1 MAVPA
6 QANLTLNSKQQS
18 VLLVLWPCLKA
29 PPRIDGQIGPEGIK
43 LGATFDRRAPG
54 IVFETVRSDHDQI
67 TVAADLDAADVEVDF
82 EKLKAAAGLAS
93 VEEAAEVWESIKEV
107 VSAAASAT
115 PVSHWSRD
123 KLELQNGDVPRPTL
137 LEQLHTA
144 ARDIQLFV
152 YKAQLE
158 NLEAQLESA
167 AQTAATSVA
176 PSESRHR
183 PVNDRRL
190 QVAKDDVRRVSSMPA
205 IRTNTQALTAWF
217 IQGLFG
223 DRGLENFCSSQR
235 QSVEQ
240 QRSKQHTASKQRD
253 LPSDLMDRVLESY
266 QKLRDSPGEEACEEA
281 YQDRL
286 RLYAC
291 FFDNLTNLRCKFW
304 QKGSA
309 EQRALLR
316 YADDKGFSISLQQ
329 VAWIWLT
336 EKTGQSRSTIDDAVW
351 RGRQIRTMIALFGE
365 GVLYFMDSRLESE

>member
-1 MAVPA
+1 M
-6 QANLTLNSKQQS
+6 
-18 VLLVLWPCLKA
+18 
-29 PPRIDGQIGPEGIK
+29 
-43 LGATFDRRAPG
+43 
-54 IVFETVRSDHDQI
+54 VFETVRSDHDQI
-67 TVAADLDAADVEVDF
+67 TVAADLDVADVEVDF

-107 VSAAASAT
+107 VSAAAASAT

-123 KLELQNGDVPRPTL
+123 KLELQKWDVPRPTL

-167 AQTAATSVA
+167 AQTAATSVP

-190 QVAKDDVRRVSSMPA
+190 QVAKDSVRRVSSMPA

-217 IQGLFG
+217 IRGLFG
-223 DRGLENFCSSQR
+223 DRGLENFYTSQR

-240 QRSKQHTASKQRD
+240 QRSKQQHTASKQRD
-253 LPSDLMDRVLESY
+253 LPLDLMDRVLESY
-266 QKLRDSPGEEACEEA
+266 QQIRDSPGEEACGEEA

-316 YADDKGFSISLQQ
+316 YADDKGFSRSLQQ

-351 RGRQIRTMIALFGE
+351 KGRQIRTMIALFGG